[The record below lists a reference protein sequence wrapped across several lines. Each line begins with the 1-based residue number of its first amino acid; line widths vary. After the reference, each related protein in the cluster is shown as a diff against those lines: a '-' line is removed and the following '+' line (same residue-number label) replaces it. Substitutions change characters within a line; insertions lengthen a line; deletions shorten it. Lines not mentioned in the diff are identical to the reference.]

1 MYTVHN
7 QHILART
14 SNKLEHQIKIASFLV
29 KYMFFKLATMG
40 FEFAAL
46 SYQNKVPKQQ
56 QKQTCRTFFHEINSV
71 T

>member
-29 KYMFFKLATMG
+29 KYMFFKAR

-46 SYQNKVPKQQ
+46 SYQNKVPKTTT
-56 QKQTCRTFFHEINSV
+56 KTNVSHIFS
-71 T
+71 

>member
-14 SNKLEHQIKIASFLV
+14 SNKLEHQIKVASFLV
-29 KYMFFKLATMG
+29 KYMFFNAIMG

-46 SYQNKVPKQQ
+46 SYQNKVPKTTT
-56 QKQTCRTFFHEINSV
+56 KTNVSHIFFHEKNSV

>member
-29 KYMFFKLATMG
+29 KYMFFKAIMG

-46 SYQNKVPKQQ
+46 SYQNKVPKTT
-56 QKQTCRTFFHEINSV
+56 KTNVSHIFFHEKNSV